1 MTVETCPHGVDA
13 TPQRAG
19 SAPATAQERGA
30 CLIEHPA
37 YSLVLELWQL
47 RDDAQRSM
55 RVDSLKATLLLVGEL
70 LCEYGVTI
78 GMVCRGASGA
88 ASELGAR
95 AGAADQGLDRAILA
109 AVVVLVHQIVDAC
122 EQRIDADE
130 AAQQGVDGFVSES
143 EFTRLSP
150 FRVRSTTRRMTATH
164 SRLDYD
170 VARTQDS
177 QAAVSRTNT
186 SLAASRD
193 RSELDTHFSSSA
205 DARTDALGRTTSSD
219 TQFPLFPP
227 AASHPGP
234 MKFLSSTTLVSR
246 HDSDRPPF
254 PIRVPTRPQS
264 LAGLEPRDQVRV
276 AGQAHSTASH
286 GTSSDV
292 RLLSGSINLNRTGGI
307 LGHSSNSSTLLP
319 WSTQS
324 GSPSAASLGR
334 SIRQAAGESR
344 LLSAKT
350 EGSSVS
356 KKALMPYSLD
366 VARSAGPDSPGSN
379 AKPKRP
385 NHSKEVHKVLRDW
398 LDAHRSHP
406 YPSEDAKKH
415 MCNVTGLNLT
425 QLNNWFINA
434 RRRYLVKKTGN

>member
-150 FRVRSTTRRMTATH
+150 FR
-164 SRLDYD
+164 
-170 VARTQDS
+170 
-177 QAAVSRTNT
+177 
-186 SLAASRD
+186 
-193 RSELDTHFSSSA
+193 
-205 DARTDALGRTTSSD
+205 
-219 TQFPLFPP
+219 
-227 AASHPGP
+227 
-234 MKFLSSTTLVSR
+234 
-246 HDSDRPPF
+246 
-254 PIRVPTRPQS
+254 
-264 LAGLEPRDQVRV
+264 
-276 AGQAHSTASH
+276 
-286 GTSSDV
+286 
-292 RLLSGSINLNRTGGI
+292 
-307 LGHSSNSSTLLP
+307 
-319 WSTQS
+319 
-324 GSPSAASLGR
+324 
-334 SIRQAAGESR
+334 
-344 LLSAKT
+344 T